1 MQRYLALLPL
11 LFLLLGGCKEIG
23 PDVRFGPPT
32 GLGDRVVLIEEFTGV
47 QCVFCPPGTEELEN
61 LLVLYPDNL
70 AVVSIHTGFFAT
82 PVPNKSNYDFRTPEG
97 DALNVFLGS
106 PDKGYPSA
114 IINRF
119 KFPGETSLHNVQSKW
134 AAYVAEE
141 SGKEAA
147 VGLTLTPVF
156 DPASR
161 KLSVQVSGIT
171 RQTLVNPLRM
181 TVMVTES
188 GMVDLQK
195 DIRFG
200 DVPDYVHKHVLRGML
215 NATPEGDVVAPL
227 GIGQGETFEYT
238 AERILPEAWKPEKC
252 QVIAVLSD
260 GQTRYVVQA
269 AKANLPE

>member
-1 MQRYLALLPL
+1 MLRFLTILPVSI
-11 LFLLLGGCKEIG
+11 LLLAGCKEIG

-61 LLVLYPDNL
+61 LLLLYPDNL

-82 PVPNKSNYDFRTPEG
+82 PVPNKSKEDFRTPEG

-106 PDKGYPSA
+106 PDKGYPSS
-114 IINRF
+114 IINRRR
-119 KFPGETSLHNVQSKW
+119 FPGETSLHNVQSKW

-141 SGKEAA
+141 AGKEAP

-161 KLSVQVSGIT
+161 KLSVQVSGIA
-171 RQTLVNPLRM
+171 RQNVDSPLRM

-195 DIRFG
+195 DIRYG
-200 DVPDYVHKHVLRGML
+200 DVENYTHKHVLRGML
-215 NATPEGDVVAPL
+215 NNSTEGDLVAPN
-227 GIGQGETFEYT
+227 GVRQGETLNYS
-238 AERILPEAWKPEKC
+238 AERVLPENWKPEKL
-252 QVIAVLSD
+252 QIIAFLTEGPTKYVI
-260 GQTRYVVQA
+260 QA
-269 AKANLPE
+269 AKAYLPE